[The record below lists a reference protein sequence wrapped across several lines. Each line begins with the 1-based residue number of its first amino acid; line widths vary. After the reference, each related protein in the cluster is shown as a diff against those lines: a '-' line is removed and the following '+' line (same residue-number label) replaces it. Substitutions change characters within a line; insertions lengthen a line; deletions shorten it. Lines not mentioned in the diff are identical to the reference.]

1 MLFNYIFEIIYIFS
15 PFNIIQNAITHVN
28 FFKYWNNIDEI
39 LKHSFN
45 LDALLGINATITT
58 IFITLAFFLMDVKK
72 DNPDSFFWDLKVIFT
87 QVLKIKSL
95 MFNLIL
101 LVIPL
106 LFWDL
111 KIKLL
116 ILIFYLI
123 GIINITFVL
132 INSYKW
138 IVSVQEETRQTE
150 INFKNNLRKK
160 YIVSMNDLEPITDV
174 FASLM
179 NSTSYT
185 TINQLGL
192 SELFKTKITQ
202 IRKNKNIVLYNQL
215 WSVYLQSY
223 TQEKDF
229 DKDSRLVSLFDNSK
243 YLEDFFDTYF
253 SEMKVILKLNQEA
266 KTTQTIDLP
275 HSFYFVI
282 LHTFERKRGYFPIPI
297 FQTKLYAFIDSLDIE
312 TIPRF
317 ISINGMQFIRE
328 LITFNLKNP
337 KEEPFNNDLPGKWTI
352 TSANLANYQKDNA
365 SDSEKFNLKI
375 LRSFFVQTLNILMS
389 TSERPNNGIT
399 SEQKNNSQI
408 SKVNFIDYRQSL
420 FEMMFPLSDP
430 IISGKILSFIIDAQ
444 NDVTINR
451 TEEEHKL
458 FWHSVIL
465 LGYKFNFHSN
475 YKINQANFF
484 ESYTNFEEII
494 LEQTNT
500 NISEFINI
508 LKDSKYLLERVNNQ
522 NIEKIINYISG
533 LEYNI
538 EYKNRLMNSISTE
551 IQIKKI
557 NEKYFNASKNDIL
570 NIAQII
576 VSATED
582 TNSLTPKNDL

>member
-15 PFNIIQNAITHVN
+15 PFNITQTAIPHLH
-28 FFKYWNNIDEI
+28 FFKYWNNIEEI
-39 LKHSFN
+39 LKHSVN
-45 LDALLGINATITT
+45 LDALLGINAAITT

-87 QVLKIKSL
+87 QLLKIKSL
-95 MFNLIL
+95 MFSLIL

-111 KIKLL
+111 KIKFL

-185 TINQLGL
+185 TVNQLGL

-202 IRKNKNIVLYNQL
+202 IRKNNNIVLYNQL

-229 DKDSRLVSLFDNSK
+229 DKDARLVSLFDNSK
-243 YLEDFFDTYF
+243 YLEYFFDTYF

-282 LHTFERKRGYFPIPI
+282 LHTFKRKRGYFPIPI
-297 FQTKLYAFIDSLDIE
+297 LQEKLYTFIDSLDTE
-312 TIPRF
+312 TIPGF
-317 ISINGMQFIRE
+317 ISRNGMQFIRE
-328 LITFNLKNP
+328 LIIFNLKNP
-337 KEEPFNNDLPGKWTI
+337 EEEPFNKGLPDKWTI
-352 TSANLANYQKDNA
+352 TSKNLSNYQKDSA
-365 SDSEKFNLKI
+365 SYSEKFNLKV
-375 LRSFFVQTLNILMS
+375 LNSFFVQTLNILMS
-389 TSERPNNGIT
+389 ESERPNNGIT

-408 SKVNFIDYRQSL
+408 SKVNFINYRQSL
-420 FEMMFPLSDP
+420 FEMMIPLSDP
-430 IISGKILSFIIDAQ
+430 IISGKILSFIIDSQ
-444 NDVTINR
+444 NDATINK

-475 YKINQANFF
+475 YKINQVNFV

-494 LEQTNT
+494 LEQTNKNT
-500 NISEFINI
+500 LEFINI
-508 LKDSKYLLERVNNQ
+508 LKDSQYLLARVNNQ
-522 NIEKIINYISG
+522 NIKRIINCITG
-533 LEYNI
+533 LEYNN
-538 EYKNRLMNSISTE
+538 EYKSQLLNSISTD
-551 IQIKKI
+551 IQLEKN

-576 VSATED
+576 AGATKD
-582 TNSLTPKNDL
+582 INSSITKK

>member
-1 MLFNYIFEIIYIFS
+1 
-15 PFNIIQNAITHVN
+15 
-28 FFKYWNNIDEI
+28 
-39 LKHSFN
+39 
-45 LDALLGINATITT
+45 
-58 IFITLAFFLMDVKK
+58 MDVKK

-87 QVLKIKSL
+87 QLLKIKSL
-95 MFNLIL
+95 MFSLIL

-111 KIKLL
+111 KIKLPIL
-116 ILIFYLI
+116 ILYLI

-179 NSTSYT
+179 NSTSYAT
-185 TINQLGL
+185 VNQLGL

-229 DKDSRLVSLFDNSK
+229 DKDARVVSLFDNPK
-243 YLEDFFDTYF
+243 YLEDFLDTYF
-253 SEMKVILKLNQEA
+253 SEMKIILKSNQEA

-282 LHTFERKRGYFPIPI
+282 LHTFKRKRGYFPIPI
-297 FQTKLYAFIDSLDIE
+297 FQEKLYTFIDFLDIE

-317 ISINGMQFIRE
+317 ISGNGMQFIRE

-337 KEEPFNNDLPGKWTI
+337 EEEPFNKGLPDKWTI
-352 TSANLANYQKDNA
+352 TSENLANYQKDNA
-365 SDSEKFNLKI
+365 LYSEKFNLKV
-375 LRSFFVQTLNILMS
+375 LNSFFVQTLNILMS
-389 TSERPNNGIT
+389 ESERPNNGIT
-399 SEQKNNSQI
+399 SEKKNNNQI

-420 FEMMFPLSDP
+420 FEMMIPLSDP

-444 NDVTINR
+444 NDAMINR
-451 TEEEHKL
+451 TEEEHKI

-465 LGYKFNFHSN
+465 LGYKFNFKSN

-484 ESYTNFEEII
+484 ESFTNFKDLI
-494 LEQTNT
+494 LEQTNKNT
-500 NISEFINI
+500 SEFINI
-508 LKDSKYLLERVNNQ
+508 LRKSNYLSVKVENQ
-522 NIEKIINYISG
+522 NIKKIINYLTNIQ
-533 LEYNI
+533 YNI
-538 EYKNRLMNSISTE
+538 DYKNQLLNSFVTE
-551 IQIKKI
+551 HKTKI
-557 NEKYFNASKNDIL
+557 IDEKYFDASKNDIL

-576 VSATED
+576 DSAT
-582 TNSLTPKNDL
+582 KDLNGVTSNK